1 MAISLRS
8 IPPWAKI
15 TAAAAVLVFL
25 FFFLKSCRK
34 TEYWHGQYDAAQ
46 KKVED
51 LGYTIKDLQVGL
63 SAAEAKTKAQVAELQ
78 EEISN
83 RDRVIEGYHG
93 EIDSTNTVIA
103 GLEEKIKDAKTVEEE
118 NGLLHEAVAVM
129 KTKDLLRETEIGE
142 YRKQIVSLN
151 QVIEVKD
158 RAYATLKLDYDKAI
172 GGWQAEKDGN
182 QASKDFIKALQKENG
197 LLRFQATVGKL
208 GLAGLAVAGAIFLL
222 SK

>member
-1 MAISLRS
+1 MAISLKS

-15 TAAAAVLVFL
+15 AAAAAVLVFL

-51 LGYTIKDLQVGL
+51 LGYTIKDLQTGL

-158 RAYATLKLDYDKAI
+158 RAYATLRLDYDKAI
-172 GGWQAEKDGN
+172 EGWQAEKDGN
-182 QASKDFIKALQKENG
+182 KASKDFIKALQKENG

>member
-1 MAISLRS
+1 MAISLKS
-8 IPPWAKI
+8 IPRWVKI

-51 LGYTIKDLQVGL
+51 LGYTIKDLQTGL

-78 EEISN
+78 EEIAN
-83 RDRVIEGYHG
+83 RDKVIEGYHG

-103 GLEEKIKDAKTVEEE
+103 GLEEKIEDAKTVEEE
-118 NGLLHEAVAVM
+118 NKLLHEVVAVM

-142 YRKQIVSLN
+142 YRKTIVSLN

-182 QASKDFIKALQKENG
+182 QASKDFIRALQKENG
-197 LLRFQATVGKL
+197 LLRFQATAGKL
-208 GLAGLAVAGAIFLL
+208 GLAGLAVAAAIFLL